1 MKKNLSFQN
10 KIIGSFVGIM
20 MISLVMG
27 AAGEFAVHRLNVQ
40 VDTAFTYFVPSTDFL
55 IQADRDLQQLLVAER
70 TLISGDLTEEQ
81 KAKQWDEVNTNKKQF
96 ETRVSKYEAL
106 AKSDREKEVM
116 KAFWEDHKKW
126 EAQLAKTRELIEQST
141 DASRSEARALSLG
154 AGAELFENMRE
165 RLNVLQDYLGEQAVL
180 ETKASEE
187 IYRASSIALAG
198 CIVLSLFVIL
208 GIYFGIVRKVTVKLT
223 QFVNDLTD
231 VVTHL
236 GHETSTVG
244 TSSKRLS
251 SSVSNQASSVDQTVT
266 ALDEINAMVTRN
278 TETCEQSGVVGRE
291 CEQEA
296 TRGQTIVR
304 NMIQTIEMIG
314 QGNRRLFAEVES
326 GNKEMERI
334 VGLIREIEERAKVI
348 NDIVFQTKLLS
359 FNASVEAARAGVHG
373 KGFSLVAEEVGKLA
387 AVTGSAADEITGLIE
402 NSVKQVEEIVH
413 KSQENLSVSVKSS
426 DETLKKGIDAA
437 SQCDEALRSIVEKV
451 TKSNMILDEV
461 NRASKEQSAG
471 IREINEAIQNID
483 MITKE
488 NADLASGTES
498 VVTELESQSRRL
510 GTVAVELEVIV
521 QGKSTHI
528 YEEADEDLKAA

>member
-1 MKKNLSFQN
+1 MKKNLSFQK

-20 MISLVMG
+20 AISLAMG
-27 AAGEFAVHRLNVQ
+27 AAGEFALHKLNGQ
-40 VDTAFTYFVPSTDFL
+40 VSTAFTYFVPSTDFL

-81 KAKQWDEVNTNKKQF
+81 KAKQWDEINSNKKQF
-96 ETRVSKYEAL
+96 ETRASKYEAL
-106 AKSDREKEVM
+106 AKSPREKEVM
-116 KAFWEDHKKW
+116 KLFWEDHKKW
-126 EAQLAKTRELIEQST
+126 ETQLEKTRALIEEST
-141 DASRSEARALSLG
+141 DASRHQARELSLG
-154 AGAELFENMRE
+154 AGAELFESMRE
-165 RLNVLQDYLGEQAVL
+165 RLNVLQEYLGEEADK
-180 ETKASEE
+180 ETKQSAEL
-187 IYRASSIALAG
+187 YRISSMALAG
-198 CIVLSLFVIL
+198 CIALSLIVIL
-208 GIYFGIVRKVTVKLT
+208 GIYFGIVRKVILKLS
-223 QFVNDLTD
+223 QFVSDLTD

-236 GHETSTVG
+236 GQETTTVG

-296 TRGQTIVR
+296 SRGQSIVR
-304 NMIQTIEMIG
+304 HMLQTIEMIG
-314 QGNRRLFAEVES
+314 QGNRRLFADVEA

-334 VGLIREIEERAKVI
+334 VGMIREIEERAKVI

-413 KSQENLSVSVKSS
+413 KSQQNLSVSVKSS

-437 SQCDEALRSIVEKV
+437 GQCDEALRSIVDKV
-451 TKSNMILDEV
+451 SKSNMILDEV

-488 NADLASGTES
+488 NADLATGTES
-498 VVTELESQSRRL
+498 VVVELESQSRRL
-510 GTVAVELEVIV
+510 GSVAIGLEVIV
-521 QGKSTHI
+521 QGHSAHGLDEDE
-528 YEEADEDLKAA
+528 EEAA